1 MLKFLNKI
9 EPLQSYIFACKLSM
23 QQHPRLKWN
32 FIGMFMLVLLAAFF
46 ETLFPYLM
54 KLLIDQVEQNR
65 TLQLRS
71 LFEIK
76 LLYLLVIAYAT
87 AWLMSQLLI
96 WCKNLYS
103 MVMSVNFETSLMAKG
118 IQNFLALPKQ
128 KQDEI
133 EAAAFITDIQRGGSA
148 LSEMTFSLF
157 ILLGPIVLQLF
168 FIFVVLFKI
177 INGVFGLFFVIAI
190 LMAFIAS
197 FWISQK
203 SSHFFD
209 QMYAQRNKINQT
221 ILEKVSYS
229 YEIKIK
235 HAQQY
240 EQNRLEQTLDEYR
253 TVIKSTNM
261 RIGILMMVQV
271 FLIFLFLLGF
281 MLYTVYISQTQQ
293 ITSGDFVL
301 ISTYIIQLTMP
312 FLMISQ
318 SLMRVN
324 GNMVALK
331 IYRQY
336 FNLPHEQYQTQ
347 SVSNKIL
354 PMLYQFK
361 DATLN
366 LGKNKISHFNL
377 NIRSNTCYAIVG
389 QTGRGKTS
397 LLHYLMGISKIES
410 GHLYYKNLEISKAF
424 SVEIFQQ
431 VSFVAQQSVVFS
443 GSLRDNLIY
452 NSGYSYTD
460 AELMLWLER
469 FKLQSILEKNQL
481 KLNDEL
487 GDVYKNFSGGEKQ
500 RISLLRAILAKP
512 QVLILDEPTSALDAD
527 TATQIILLIVQQ
539 VPSVIM
545 VTHAKDCI
553 AMADELIDLDQIML
567 NAAINSA

>member
-1 MLKFLNKI
+1 MMKFLNKI
-9 EPLQSYIFACKLSM
+9 EPLQNYIFACKLSM
-23 QQHPRLKWN
+23 QQHPRLKWD

-54 KLLIDQVEQNR
+54 KLLIDQVEHSR
-65 TLQLRS
+65 TLQIRS

-87 AWLMSQLLI
+87 AWLMSQLI
-96 WCKNLYS
+96 SWSKNLYS

-118 IQNFLALPKQ
+118 IQNFLALPKAN
-128 KQDEI
+128 QDDI
-133 EAAAFITDIQRGGSA
+133 EAAALITDIQRGGSA
-148 LSEMTFSLF
+148 LSEMTFTLF

-177 INGVFGLFFVIAI
+177 ISGMFGLFFVVAI
-190 LMAFIAS
+190 LMAFMAS
-197 FWISQK
+197 FWISKK
-203 SSHFFD
+203 SSHLFD
-209 QMYAQRNKINQT
+209 QMYGQRNKINQV

-229 YEIKIK
+229 YEIKLK

-240 EQNRLEQTLDEYR
+240 EQKRFEQNLNQYR
-253 TVIKSTNM
+253 TVIKSTNI
-261 RIGILMMVQV
+261 RIGMLMMAQV

-281 MLYTVYISQTQQ
+281 MLYTVYISQKQQ

-324 GNMVALK
+324 GNMVALR

-336 FNLPHEQYQTQ
+336 FNLPHEQYQTE
-347 SVSNKIL
+347 SVSDKNM

-361 DATLN
+361 DVTLN

-410 GHLYYKNLEISKAF
+410 GHLYYKNLEISKEF
-424 SVEIFQQ
+424 PVEMFQQ
-431 VSFVAQQSVVFS
+431 VSFVAQQSVIFS

-452 NSGYSYTD
+452 NSGYTYTD
-460 AELMLWLER
+460 HELMLWLEQ

-500 RISLLRAILAKP
+500 RISLLRAILTKP
-512 QVLILDEPTSALDAD
+512 QVLILDEPTSALDSD
-527 TATQIILLIVQQ
+527 TAAQVMLQILQH

-553 AMADELIDLDQIML
+553 AMADELIDLDQMML
-567 NAAINSA
+567 SSTIHST